1 KTNLGHLEAASGM
14 AGLIKTTLALRH
26 GVIPPNLHFESPNPN
41 IDFDRLRLKITSS
54 ALAWPRREGPR
65 LAGVSSFGF
74 GGTNAHVALSS
85 APGSLRIAAQPQP
98 VSAPVED
105 HPLVF
110 VFPGQGGQWVGMA
123 QALLHR
129 EPEFRA
135 AIEACDAALL
145 PVMGWSVLHR
155 LCGRAPLEAPAIIQP
170 LIFSVQVALCRTLA
184 AQGVHPTAVLGQSMG
199 EVAAAHVAGHLS
211 LPDAALVIGTRA
223 RLATERLG
231 TTGAMAVV
239 ELGSE
244 ALQRLPPGLSI
255 AGMSSPLRTLVA
267 GDPDAIDAAA
277 RDWEQR
283 GVRCTRVRVTY
294 ASHSPHVEPILGELE
309 TALAGVRPLNGSIPW
324 WSTTDGV
331 WAKPRSANARYWVRN
346 LREPF
351 DLVTGIREANR
362 EKAAIFVEIGPHPVL
377 LRSLQELGI
386 PAGETLACMFRDQD
400 EHADLHELIDSL
412 SARGLA
418 RPAEESKPTIVPV
431 TATSAEGLRKSAA
444 ELRDFLDRNHDIGLA
459 DVAWTELR
467 HRQHHPHRAAL
478 VVEDRES
485 LLVGLGQLVA
495 GGDGPSPNKLAIHSG
510 RTHEGGNIAFVF
522 PGQG

>member
-1 KTNLGHLEAASGM
+1 EIDAYFSLGSNSSTAAGRLAHTLGLTGPALSVNTACSSSLVAVHLAVQSLQRGECTRAVAGAVSLMLSPLSSVAMTKFGAMAPDGRCKAFDARANGYVRGEGGGVVLEPLSLALERGAPIFALIRGTAINNDGYSNGLTAPSGEAQEGVLARAWSVAGIPPGEVDYVDAHGLGTYLGDPIEAEAIGSVFSRGRDEQRRLVIGSVKTNLGHLEAASGM

-184 AQGVHPTAVLGQSMG
+184 AHGVHPTAVLGQSMG

-283 GVRCTRVRVTY
+283 GVRC
-294 ASHSPHVEPILGELE
+294 
-309 TALAGVRPLNGSIPW
+309 
-324 WSTTDGV
+324 
-331 WAKPRSANARYWVRN
+331 
-346 LREPF
+346 
-351 DLVTGIREANR
+351 
-362 EKAAIFVEIGPHPVL
+362 
-377 LRSLQELGI
+377 
-386 PAGETLACMFRDQD
+386 
-400 EHADLHELIDSL
+400 
-412 SARGLA
+412 
-418 RPAEESKPTIVPV
+418 
-431 TATSAEGLRKSAA
+431 
-444 ELRDFLDRNHDIGLA
+444 
-459 DVAWTELR
+459 
-467 HRQHHPHRAAL
+467 
-478 VVEDRES
+478 
-485 LLVGLGQLVA
+485 
-495 GGDGPSPNKLAIHSG
+495 
-510 RTHEGGNIAFVF
+510 
-522 PGQG
+522 